1 MLVRCFGMG
10 KRGRAI
16 QPAGSMRQRT
26 PGSWELRAYSGVDA
40 LTGKV
45 RYRTRTVR
53 ASKTEAAKA
62 LRELVASAQAGPAFG
77 AQASFATLL
86 GAWIA
91 AKEPGWSKSTLRET
105 MSIVGHHVRPRLGGV
120 PVGAITTAQIDQMLC
135 ELGRSSLS
143 SATVGRIRGVVH
155 AALAQAVRWDWIW
168 SNPAANA
175 TRIDVGPRCHVVPE
189 PAVVAKVLESLRR
202 TDPMLMMFVRLAAT
216 TGARRG
222 EILGLSWA
230 DIDLAH
236 GRVRLVRGLID
247 AAGDPV
253 LQDRKTKNA
262 NCVDLD
268 AETVALLR
276 THREQCSER
285 AAARGVPV
293 AGCPLFSTADVMAS
307 WKPNWVTKRFA
318 VALDQAGVE
327 HFRLHDLRHFV
338 ATQLLASGVGLPV
351 VSARLGH
358 ARSSTTLNV
367 YAASMPAWDRVAA
380 EMLSTLLRAS

>member
-1 MLVRCFGMG
+1 MKRSRLLIVIFVLV
-10 KRGRAI
+10 
-16 QPAGSMRQRT
+16 
-26 PGSWELRAYSGVDA
+26 W
-40 LTGKV
+40 
-45 RYRTRTVR
+45 
-53 ASKTEAAKA
+53 
-62 LRELVASAQAGPAFG
+62 
-77 AQASFATLL
+77 
-86 GAWIA
+86 
-91 AKEPGWSKSTLRET
+91 
-105 MSIVGHHVRPRLGGV
+105 
-120 PVGAITTAQIDQMLC
+120 VGAITTAQIDQLLC
-135 ELGRSSLS
+135 ELGGSVLS
-143 SATVGRIRGVVH
+143 AGTVGRIRGVLH

-168 SNPAANA
+168 SNPATNA
-175 TRIDVGPRCHVVPE
+175 MRIEVGPRCHVVPE
-189 PAVVAKVLESLRR
+189 PAVVSHVLESLRR

-230 DIDLAH
+230 DVDLVH

-247 AAGDPV
+247 AAGGAV

-268 AETVALLR
+268 LETVELLR
-276 THREQCSER
+276 THWEQCSKR

-293 AGCPLFSTADVMAS
+293 AGCPLFSTADVMVS

-318 VALDQAGVE
+318 VALDHAGVE

-338 ATQLLASGVGLPV
+338 ATQLLASGVALPV

-367 YAASMPAWDRVAA
+367 YAASMPAWDRAAA
-380 EMLSTLLRAS
+380 ETLSTLLRAS